1 VIPEQVIDY
10 QLDEAT
16 TSITTKDAIL
26 YALGLGFSR
35 TMDDK
40 DLKYTYENYDKF
52 CMFPTIATTKPF
64 VFCDD
69 NIHKFMECPG
79 FPRFNIAKL
88 LHFE

>member
-1 VIPEQVIDY
+1 
-10 QLDEAT
+10 
-16 TSITTKDAIL
+16 
-26 YALGLGFSR
+26 
-35 TMDDK
+35 MDDK

-52 CMFPTIATTKPF
+52 GMFPTIATTKPF